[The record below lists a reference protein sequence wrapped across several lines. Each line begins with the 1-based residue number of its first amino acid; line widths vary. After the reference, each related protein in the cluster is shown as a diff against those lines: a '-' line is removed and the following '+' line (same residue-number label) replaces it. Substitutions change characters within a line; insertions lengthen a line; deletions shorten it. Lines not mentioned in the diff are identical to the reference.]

1 MGRKGSVVRKY
12 TTAEFSLE
20 TDFNEALRMLS
31 RLGVDKQKAMKRM
44 LGSIGTSAKAK
55 VKKAYKTYGL
65 HKESGDLYKSI
76 TRRVVKSGK
85 GVIVEAKAQ
94 TDKGLFYGYAI
105 AKGARITAKNGQYLT
120 FQKDGKWVKVHSVKL
135 PERDFVA
142 KPVVDYLKSQAFK
155 ERFEALVQKEI
166 DRVEKETTNK

>member
-12 TTAEFSLE
+12 TTVEFSLE
-20 TDFNEALRMLS
+20 TDFNEALRMLG

-55 VKKAYKTYGL
+55 VKKAYKTFGL
-65 HKESGDLYKSI
+65 HKETGNLYKSI

-85 GVIVEAKAQ
+85 GVIVEAKSR
-94 TDKGLFYGYAI
+94 TDDGIFYGYAI
-105 AKGARITAKNGQYLT
+105 AKGARITAKSGGYLS
-120 FQKDGKWVKVHSVKL
+120 FQKDGKWIRAKSVKL

-142 KPVVDYLKSQAFK
+142 KPVTDYLKSQAFK
-155 ERFEALVQKEI
+155 ERFDALVQKEI
-166 DRVEKETTNK
+166 DRVEKETTKK